1 MPEQNPYKLFQK
13 DVRRVK
19 RTKLDVIIQ
28 IEILYWL
35 MQCLAHL
42 IGDLIFLMT
51 RGKIGVFGTTSSP
64 VFLEEIN
71 LVFSWTPLGKRSLC
85 FLKIRWKKY
94 VTFNE
99 IQKRKAPVVLGWK
112 VAFCIKELKKKT
124 EKKKTEE
131 EMKIELCLVIIYN
144 TG

>member
-1 MPEQNPYKLFQK
+1 MPEQNPYKLFEK
-13 DVRRVK
+13 DARRVK

-64 VFLEEIN
+64 
-71 LVFSWTPLGKRSLC
+71 VFSWTPLGKRSLC

-124 EKKKTEE
+124 EKK
-131 EMKIELCLVIIYN
+131 
-144 TG
+144 